1 MKIVFSSLSG
11 HGHTFPLLPLA
22 LAARAVGHEVVY
34 ATGERFH
41 PLLRRLGFRPAP
53 AGMTIPEAFEAAAAG
68 NAGKTG
74 ELPIQ
79 EWLQRGIRAFH
90 DVLPRRMAAD
100 LLSVLRAEQADLV
113 VYEAGNPG
121 AGLAARRMGVPAIC
135 HSCGGV
141 GSVDQDD
148 QWRKGM
154 GLLRAVAAEIG
165 VELLDGQHLLGDP
178 YLDIYPPSMQDPSFL
193 DNPERMPL
201 RPVPFCEPGKLPE
214 IISAGRGRRVVY
226 LTLGTTKIGDIGRLR
241 AAVDGL
247 SALDVDV
254 LVAAPG
260 ISVADLGPLPEN
272 VCFEGWVPQGE
283 LLHLVDLAVHHG
295 GAGTTLG
302 LAGAGVPQLVM
313 PSGFD
318 GFRNADALS
327 AVGAG
332 RRLLPEGVERM
343 EDGRGD
349 NVVVPAAA
357 IAAAAGELL
366 TDPGAGQAAKA
377 LAEEIATMPGPA
389 EIVSRFP
396 EFL

>member
-1 MKIVFSSLSG
+1 M
-11 HGHTFPLLPLA
+11 LPLA
-22 LAARAVGHEVVY
+22 LEARAVGHDVVY
-34 ATGERFH
+34 ATGQALH
-41 PLLRRLGFRPAP
+41 PLLRRLGFRSAT
-53 AGMTIPEAFEAAAAG
+53 AGMTIPEAFQAAAGG

-113 VYEAGNPG
+113 IYEAGNPG
-121 AGLAARRMGVPAIC
+121 AGLAARRMGIPAVC

-141 GSVDQDD
+141 GLVDEDD

-154 GLLRAVAAEIG
+154 GLLRAVAADIG

-178 YLDIYPPSMQDPSFL
+178 YLDIYPPSLQDPSFL
-193 DNPERMPL
+193 DSPERVPL
-201 RPVPFCEPGKLPE
+201 RPVPFSEPGELPE
-214 IISAGRGRRVVY
+214 IMSAGRGRRVVY
-226 LTLGTTKIGDIGRLR
+226 LTLGTTKLGDLGRLR
-241 AAVDGL
+241 SAVDGL

-254 LVAAPG
+254 VVAAPG
-260 ISVADLGPLPEN
+260 VSAADLGSLPEN
-272 VCFEGWVPQGE
+272 VCFKGWVPQGE

-318 GFRNADALS
+318 GFRNADAVS
-327 AVGAG
+327 AFGAG

-349 NVVVPAAA
+349 NRVVPAAV

-366 TDPGAGQAAKA
+366 TDPAVGQAAKV
-377 LAEEIATMPGPA
+377 LAEEIAAMPGPA